1 MGNLFCY
8 GTLMYQPLLRALVER
23 ELSVEEAVLDGYSCL
38 AVKAAA
44 YPAIV
49 ADENGRVV
57 GQLVR
62 NIPPGAWQRID
73 RYEGEYYRREE
84 VEVTLTDGSTAEAGT
99 YVIRPRYRSRLSR
112 RTWQYGPDAER
123 YAKAQCEALMQG
135 RA

>member
-8 GTLMYQPLLRALVER
+8 GTLMYQPLLQALVER
-23 ELSVEEAVLDGYSCL
+23 ELGVEEAVLDGYSCL

-49 ADENGRVV
+49 ADGEGRAV
-57 GQLVR
+57 GRLVR

-84 VEVTLTDGSTAEAGT
+84 VQVTLADGSSAAAGT
-99 YVIRPRYRSRLSR
+99 YVIRPRYHSRLSR
-112 RTWQYGPDAER
+112 RAWHYGPDAER
-123 YAKAQCEALMQG
+123 YAKAQREALMQG